1 MEVRREGV
9 LVNALAPT
17 PEQSSRFQYESE
29 KVVERGQTTKAVV
42 HKRVPL
48 VKILVGNKAIG
59 EEEGKALLWYRD
71 RWDATQYSIIGD
83 SLGRHMPQSGGG
95 DYDKWRI
102 RIMDAEADV
111 RFAESGVPAWLLATL
126 RLVALHDHSFADVS
140 RDRWPIEGAV
150 PGKYIM
156 RVTREF
162 AAASSL
168 LLMQVRHITS

>member
-1 MEVRREGV
+1 MA
-9 LVNALAPT
+9 ALAPT
-17 PEQSSRFQYESE
+17 PQQSSRYQYESE

-59 EEEGKALLWYRD
+59 EDEGKALLWYRD

-111 RFAESGVPAWLLATL
+111 RFAESAVHGWLLSTL
-126 RLVALHDHSFADVS
+126 KAVALHDHSFAEVA
-140 RDRWPIEGAV
+140 RERWRIEGPV
-150 PGKYIM
+150 PGKHIM
-156 RVTREF
+156 RITREF
-162 AAASSL
+162 AAAAGL
-168 LLMQVRHITS
+168 LLTQVRHITS